1 VDDGEV
7 KESVLQLSFHQTTNF
22 PRGHSGEV
30 SSGEQY
36 HFKQD
41 FLKNQLWH
49 LSQYKN
55 LAKRLSLC
63 MKAKVIL
70 YSSRLCNLW

>member
-1 VDDGEV
+1 MP
-7 KESVLQLSFHQTTNF
+7 QLSFHQTTNF

-41 FLKNQLWH
+41 FFKEPIVA
-49 LSQYKN
+49 SF
-55 LAKRLSLC
+55 S
-63 MKAKVIL
+63 V
-70 YSSRLCNLW
+70 

>member
-7 KESVLQLSFHQTTNF
+7 KESMPQLSFHQTTNF

-41 FLKNQLWH
+41 FFKEPIVA
-49 LSQYKN
+49 SF
-55 LAKRLSLC
+55 S
-63 MKAKVIL
+63 V
-70 YSSRLCNLW
+70 